1 MNFQN
6 ISDVQLDALKEIGN
20 IAAGNAA
27 TSLSIMTQKK
37 IDMDMPSAK
46 LISFKNVLS
55 LVGGSEQP
63 VVAILFNVKGAAP
76 GIVYFIMTIQQ
87 AEELIRQITGKQITK
102 LNHESSQNDYA
113 CSILMEVGNILV
125 GSYLSALS
133 DFININMQPSTP
145 NLSIDMACAILS
157 VGLLQISEV
166 TDSAIVINTRIKDD
180 GCKHKIDG
188 HFFLIPDVNS
198 VTRILK
204 ALGIDNY
211 E

>member
-6 ISDVQLDALKEIGN
+6 ISKTQLDALKEIGN

-37 IDMDMPSAK
+37 IDMDMPSAA
-46 LISFKNVLS
+46 LISFKDVLS

-63 VVAILFNVKGAAP
+63 VVALLFNVHGAAP
-76 GIVYFIMTIQQ
+76 GTVYFIMSIAQ
-87 AEELIRQITGKQITK
+87 AEELIQQITGKIKTNEDCD
-102 LNHESSQNDYA
+102 LTQNDYA

-145 NLSIDMACAILS
+145 NLSIDMAGAILS
-157 VGLLQISEV
+157 VGLLQLSEV
-166 TDSAIVINTRIKDD
+166 TDSAIVINTRIKNDD
-180 GCKHKIDG
+180 SRHKIDG
-188 HFFLIPDVNS
+188 HFFLIPDVTS
-198 VTRILK
+198 VSKILT
-204 ALGIDNY
+204 ALGIEND